1 MAGPA
6 LRAATELTGRLV
18 GRVGLLFGGAA
29 LFGVPSGRVSP
40 VVGLLFLSVGVAA
53 FVLGLTIERRGERDE
68 GEQRACSH
76 ADAGMIRLK
85 KVRN

>member
-1 MAGPA
+1 
-6 LRAATELTGRLV
+6 
-18 GRVGLLFGGAA
+18 
-29 LFGVPSGRVSP
+29 
-40 VVGLLFLSVGVAA
+40 VVGLLFLLVGVAA